1 MNFIELYVIFFVI
14 SLLLLIIEV
23 IMGMTLGVA
32 LAGSI
37 TFFILALLELI
48 GLFNGLNSYLI
59 VGSILFIVFT
69 TLVVMYFRKSYET
82 KSNDTDINEY

>member
-1 MNFIELYVIFFVI
+1 MNFIELYVIFFVT

-23 IMGMTLGVA
+23 ILGMTLGVA

-37 TFFILALLELI
+37 TFFTLAVLELI
-48 GLFNGLNSYLI
+48 GVLNGLNSYLI

-69 TLVVMYFRKSYET
+69 TLVLMYFRKSYANN
-82 KSNDTDINEY
+82 SNDADVNEY

>member
-1 MNFIELYVIFFVI
+1 MNFIELYVIFFVT

-37 TFFILALLELI
+37 TFFTLAILELI
-48 GLFNGLNSYLI
+48 GVFNGLNSYLI
-59 VGSILFIVFT
+59 IGSILFVVFT
-69 TLVVMYFRKSYET
+69 TLVLMYFRKSYANNR
-82 KSNDTDINEY
+82 NDADVNEY